1 MNRALKIVFGMSCAL
16 GLLWTLSAAMAQGA
30 GGLAVV
36 FLFLVIYP
44 LFGVF
49 FLFAA
54 WMFWKRPEQRK
65 LAGWTMA
72 IPVIA
77 WFLPYIIRGMSG
89 GAISTGQLMSL
100 VLSSIVVAT
109 LAAWVFPRQ
118 AARFVPD
125 RLARS
130 RLFNWLILLAM
141 IGAWAFLVAVV
152 IYVSTGEGSSGGSA
166 VAYAI
171 ILAAL
176 YLVGI
181 GVGSFGAATW
191 AWVSLRGGFEATAR
205 KLNVAQMI
213 VAAPGIAIAVLVA
226 SWLVEQ
232 GRL

>member
-1 MNRALKIVFGMSCAL
+1 MNRALKIVLGISVAL
-16 GLLWTLSAAMAQGA
+16 GLLWTLAAAMAQGA

-36 FLFLVIYP
+36 GLFLVVYP
-44 LFGVF
+44 VFGVF

-54 WMFWKRPEQRK
+54 WMFWKHPEQRK
-65 LAGWTMA
+65 PAGWTMA

-77 WFLPYIIRGMSG
+77 WFLPNIIRGVSG
-89 GAISTGQLMSL
+89 GALHTGQLTTLALASL
-100 VLSSIVVAT
+100 VFAT
-109 LAAWVFPRQ
+109 VAAWIFPRK

-141 IGAWAFLVAVV
+141 IGAWSFLVFVV
-152 IYVSTGEGSSGGSA
+152 YYVSTGEGASGGSA
-166 VAYAI
+166 LAYAI

-205 KLNVAQMI
+205 KLNIAQMI
-213 VAAPGIAIAVLVA
+213 VAAPGVLIAVLVA